1 VRIPGGV
8 LVAGEERNLALA
20 AAAAA
25 RERER
30 TRERNHTD
38 AADGGS
44 PVRDCSAQGERI
56 RRRAFC
62 WAVPVLCHAFPFFFL
77 SLSFY

>member
-1 VRIPGGV
+1 V

-25 RERER
+25 ARERER
-30 TRERNHTD
+30 TRGERERNHTD

-77 SLSFY
+77 SLFFY